1 MPPRRI
7 TVFALLAVLLA
18 GLAVAAY
25 WHWSAERLARQIV
38 LWSEQQRAAG
48 YEVSYAGP
56 EIGGFPLELVAR
68 FQEPS
73 IASPQGWRWQGPPLT
88 GRAWLW
94 NPFTIRVEASG
105 RHRVVR
111 REGEPPSELAAEHA
125 LAVIHL
131 RGDGRID
138 RASAETAALRIDNA
152 QEKLSVERSAWSLG
166 PVTPGSQSGPQELA
180 LSGEVHGLSLP
191 EDKAGPLGP
200 TLRHL
205 SIEGALVGEIPPG
218 ARHQLIKQWRDA
230 GGLLRFGRVRLAWG
244 PLELEGDGSLGLDR
258 QFRPL
263 GAFTARTRGLL
274 QTLDILSAKGVL
286 KRGQVIPA
294 KIALLALGGGKD
306 ENGKAVIVL
315 PITLQDGL
323 LYLGPQPLMELFPL
337 L

>member
-1 MPPRRI
+1 MRPRLI
-7 TVFALLAVLLA
+7 ALFALLAVLLA
-18 GLAVAAY
+18 GLAVTAY
-25 WHWSAERLARQIV
+25 WHWSAERLAWLIA
-38 LWSEQQRAAG
+38 LWTEQQRAAG
-48 YEVSYAGP
+48 YEVSYQGP

-68 FQEPS
+68 FEEPA
-73 IASPQGWRWQGPPLT
+73 ITSPQGWRWQGPALT
-88 GRAWLW
+88 GRAKLW
-94 NPFTIRVEASG
+94 NPFTIHVEASG
-105 RHRVVR
+105 RHYVAR
-111 REGEPPSELAAEHA
+111 REGKPPSEVLAEQAFGI
-125 LAVIHL
+125 VHL
-131 RGDGRID
+131 RRDGRID
-138 RASAETAALRIDNA
+138 RASAATAALRISNA
-152 QEKLSVERSAWSLG
+152 REELSAERSAWSLG
-166 PVTPGSQSGPQELA
+166 PVTPGGDGGPQELA
-180 LSGEVHGLSLP
+180 LSGEVEGLSLP
-191 EDKAGPLGP
+191 KHRAGPLGP
-200 TLRHL
+200 KLRHL
-205 SIEGALVGEIPPG
+205 SFEGALVGEIPPG
-218 ARHQLIKQWRDA
+218 ARRQLIKQWRDA

-274 QTLDILSAKGVL
+274 QTLDILTAKGVL